1 MAFEIL
7 TVAVTVPLTPDGA
20 WALFTDP
27 DSIPKW
33 NFASDDWHCP
43 SARVDLV
50 VGGTHSARMEA
61 KDGSFGFDFEGV
73 YSEMEPP
80 HALTLVLGD
89 GRASRTTFVASPAG
103 TIVETR
109 FEAETQNPAE
119 MQRQGWQAILDNYRR
134 LAERTAA
141 AP

>member
-1 MAFEIL
+1 MAAEML
-7 TVAVTVPLTPDGA
+7 TVSVTVPLAPAAA
-20 WALFTDP
+20 WALYTDP
-27 DSIPKW
+27 AAITRW
-33 NFASDDWHCP
+33 NFASDDWCCP
-43 SARVDLV
+43 AAQVDLV
-50 VGGTHSARMEA
+50 PGGRHSARMEA

-73 YSEMEPP
+73 YSEVDPP

-89 GRASRTTFVASPAG
+89 GRTSRTCFAATDTG

-119 MQRQGWQAILDNYRR
+119 MQRAGWQAILDNYRR
-134 LAERTAA
+134 LAESVA

>member
-1 MAFEIL
+1 MSAPII
-7 TVAVTVPLTPDGA
+7 TVSVTVPQAADAA

-27 DSIPKW
+27 AMITQW

-61 KDGSFGFDFEGV
+61 RDGSFGFDFEGV
-73 YSEMEPP
+73 YSEVAPP

-89 GRASRTTFVASPAG
+89 GRTARTTFVAGPAG
-103 TIVETR
+103 TRVETR
-109 FEAETQNPAE
+109 FEAESENPAE
-119 MQRQGWQAILDNYRR
+119 LQRAGWQAILDNYRH
-134 LAERTAA
+134 LAERVAA